1 MQHLIKCEGVGL
13 ASPMMQCDAS
23 RNRRRCRHLKSH
35 RSLSWTN
42 HRRPRFSRRCA
53 PQHRSRPSGE
63 SPLTRSRKPRAWR
76 ADCLRSTHRCGSE
89 TTRARPLRCHQAHRL
104 TASFFQHIEKK
115 MVATQNRVVQSAE
128 MIEKKTGRC
137 PQRRGQ
143 APTRCRDA
151 QCSSRAS
158 HRPARGT
165 STVRRTTSFRRHSPR
180 RWAGRAGGSRAA
192 AKRVVPLRLWWWVLS
207 CCARPSRII

>member
-1 MQHLIKCEGVGL
+1 MMQHLIKCEGVGL

-35 RSLSWTN
+35 RSLSCTN

-89 TTRARPLRCHQAHRL
+89 TTRARPLRC
-104 TASFFQHIEKK
+104 
-115 MVATQNRVVQSAE
+115 
-128 MIEKKTGRC
+128 

-143 APTRCRDA
+143 APTRYRDA

-180 RWAGRAGGSRAA
+180 RWVGRAGGSRAA
-192 AKRVVPLRLWWWVLS
+192 AKRVVPLWWWVLS
-207 CCARPSRII
+207 CCARPSRIV